1 MGNVYSKSLRN
12 LFESSLNMKSVVAA
26 SVDTHYLDSVH
37 EGIFASG
44 LGADVLVNGVV
55 PEIIVAK
62 HMGMQC
68 ACFCFIEKVLTKGNN
83 HLQISKVEFDAKL
96 WLPLF
101 SDAVS
106 FCSKS

>member
-1 MGNVYSKSLRN
+1 MGNVYSKSLRS
-12 LFESSLNMKSVVAA
+12 LFESSLNLRSVVAA

-37 EGIFASG
+37 EGIFASK

-68 ACFCFIEKVLTKGNN
+68 ACFCIVEKVLTKANDSPS
-83 HLQISKVEFDAKL
+83 SKVDFDAKL